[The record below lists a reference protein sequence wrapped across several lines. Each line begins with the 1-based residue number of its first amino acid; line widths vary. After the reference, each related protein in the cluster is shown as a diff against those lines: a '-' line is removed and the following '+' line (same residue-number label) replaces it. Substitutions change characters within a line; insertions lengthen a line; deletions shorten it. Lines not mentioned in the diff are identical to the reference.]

1 MSCVTVNAYAKIN
14 LSLDIVGKR
23 ADGYHLMDMVM
34 QSVSLCDTLHI
45 ARAKKD
51 VLFSCSEQSLPQG
64 DDNLAVRAANAFFSA
79 ADITGGASIRLI
91 KKIPSGA
98 GMAGGSAD
106 AAAVLVGLNA
116 LYETAFSQEELC
128 GIGLTLGADVPFCLT
143 GATARVTGIGEA
155 IEPLPNLPPC
165 FFAAVKPDFSIS
177 TKEAF
182 TRFDCGE
189 AVARPDTSAVCRA
202 VRQGDLILLG
212 QNLCNVFEQTETVPV
227 LQKVK
232 QALLSCGAYGA
243 VMTGSGSV
251 IYGLF
256 GNRKEA
262 ETAAAAIRR
271 FGKESLVFAPVSHGA
286 AVSPSAKPSDK
297 N

>member
-14 LSLDIVGKR
+14 LSLDVVGKR

-34 QSVSLCDTLHI
+34 QSVSLCDTLQI
-45 ARAKKD
+45 ARTDKD
-51 VLFSCSEQSLPQG
+51 VSFSCSDQSLPQG
-64 DDNLAVRAANAFFSA
+64 SDNLAVRAASAFFKA
-79 ADITGGASIRLI
+79 AGIAGGASVRLI
-91 KKIPSGA
+91 KRIPSGA

-116 LYETAFSQEELC
+116 LYETALSQEELC
-128 GIGLTLGADVPFCLT
+128 ALGLTLGADVPFCLT
-143 GATARVTGIGEA
+143 GGTARVTGIGEV

-165 FFAAVKPDFSIS
+165 FFAAVKPLFSIS

-182 TRFDCGE
+182 ARFDCGE
-189 AVARPDTSAVCRA
+189 IAARPDTSAVCRA
-202 VRQGDLILLG
+202 VRKGDLILLG
-212 QNLCNVFEQTETVPV
+212 QNLCNVFEQTETAPV

-232 QALLSCGAYGA
+232 QTLLSCGAYGA

-256 GNRKEA
+256 PNRKQA
-262 ETAAAAIRR
+262 EAAADAVRR
-271 FGKESLVFAPVSHGA
+271 FGKESLVFTPVPHGA
-286 AVSPSAKPSDK
+286 SIASKHQTVE
-297 N
+297 